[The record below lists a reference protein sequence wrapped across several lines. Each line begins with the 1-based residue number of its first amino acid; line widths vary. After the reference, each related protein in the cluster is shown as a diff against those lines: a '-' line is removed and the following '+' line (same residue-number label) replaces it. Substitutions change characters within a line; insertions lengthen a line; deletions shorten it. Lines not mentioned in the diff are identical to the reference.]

1 MKNLNL
7 VKDLFGNSLNILNNM
22 EKQKIDIKQL
32 ENSLNSLIIQ
42 IDRVVKML
50 EENNLINEQCVL
62 NFFDELNKISV
73 KY

>member
-1 MKNLNL
+1 
-7 VKDLFGNSLNILNNM
+7 M

-32 ENSLNSLIIQ
+32 ENSLNSLIMQ

-50 EENNLINEQCVL
+50 EENDLINEQCVL

>member
-1 MKNLNL
+1 
-7 VKDLFGNSLNILNNM
+7 M
-22 EKQKIDIKQL
+22 EKQTIDIKQL
-32 ENSLNSLIIQ
+32 ENSLNSLSIQ
-42 IDRVVKML
+42 FVRVVKML

>member
-1 MKNLNL
+1 
-7 VKDLFGNSLNILNNM
+7 M
-22 EKQKIDIKQL
+22 EEKKIDIKQL
-32 ENSLNSLIIQ
+32 ENSLNSLIMQ

>member
-1 MKNLNL
+1 
-7 VKDLFGNSLNILNNM
+7 M

>member
-1 MKNLNL
+1 
-7 VKDLFGNSLNILNNM
+7 M

-42 IDRVVKML
+42 INRVVKML

>member
-1 MKNLNL
+1 
-7 VKDLFGNSLNILNNM
+7 M

-50 EENNLINEQCVL
+50 EENNLTNEQCVL
-62 NFFDELNKISV
+62 DFFDELNKISV

>member
-1 MKNLNL
+1 
-7 VKDLFGNSLNILNNM
+7 M
-22 EKQKIDIKQL
+22 EKQKINIKQL
-32 ENSLNSLIIQ
+32 ENSLNSLIMQ

>member
-1 MKNLNL
+1 
-7 VKDLFGNSLNILNNM
+7 M

-62 NFFDELNKISV
+62 NFFDELYKISV

>member
-1 MKNLNL
+1 
-7 VKDLFGNSLNILNNM
+7 M

-32 ENSLNSLIIQ
+32 ENSLNSLIMQ

>member
-1 MKNLNL
+1 
-7 VKDLFGNSLNILNNM
+7 M

-62 NFFDELNKISV
+62 NFFDELNKISI